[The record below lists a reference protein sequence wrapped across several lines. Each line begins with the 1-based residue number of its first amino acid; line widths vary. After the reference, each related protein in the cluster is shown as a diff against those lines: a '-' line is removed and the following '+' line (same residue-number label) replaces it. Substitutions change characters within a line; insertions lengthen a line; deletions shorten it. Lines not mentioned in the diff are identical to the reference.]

1 MIILMVV
8 RGFFVCTAM
17 LLPIFSYCRI
27 QWISGIIHLIR
38 REANLMYLYQHKI
51 DTGKS
56 QQMIKVTGMVQEDI
70 QKSGI
75 KEGIAVV
82 FSPHT
87 TAGFTINENA
97 DPDVVSDMLYSL
109 EKTFPALDQQYRHAE
124 GNSHAH
130 IKTTVC
136 GPSQVLIIHEGA
148 IVFGIWQ
155 DLYFCDFDGPRHR
168 SFYVKIIKG

>member
-1 MIILMVV
+1 M
-8 RGFFVCTAM
+8 
-17 LLPIFSYCRI
+17 
-27 QWISGIIHLIR
+27 HLY
-38 REANLMYLYQHKI
+38 EHKLQ
-51 DTGKS
+51 TKKP
-56 QQMIKVTGMVQEDI
+56 QQMIKVTDAIRQDI
-70 QKSGI
+70 RDSQV

-97 DPDVVSDMLYSL
+97 DPDVVHDMLYGFENS
-109 EKTFPALDQQYRHAE
+109 FPTHDRQYCHAE

-136 GPSQVLIIHEGA
+136 GPSQTLLIHQEA

-155 DLYFCDFDGPRHR
+155 DLYFCEFDGPRNR
-168 SFYVKIIKG
+168 SYYVKIIEG

>member
-1 MIILMVV
+1 M
-8 RGFFVCTAM
+8 
-17 LLPIFSYCRI
+17 
-27 QWISGIIHLIR
+27 
-38 REANLMYLYQHKI
+38 NLYQHNLETEKP
-51 DTGKS
+51 
-56 QQMIKVTGMVQEDI
+56 QQMIKVTKTVQEDI
-70 QKSGI
+70 EKSGV

-97 DPDVVSDMLYSL
+97 DPDVVSDMLYGF
-109 EKTFPALDQQYRHAE
+109 ENTFPVQDRQYRHAE

-136 GPSQVLIIHEGA
+136 GPSQTLIIHEGS

-168 SFYVKIIKG
+168 SFYVKIIQG